1 MKLGP
6 VKQHLQG
13 SRSYLLWSL
22 KLSWSE
28 VADLHVK
35 CGTLHNA
42 VWSSPF
48 LTGGA
53 SLAGQTDPTGGVKGG
68 QESLEASNKGVSRKC
83 FESQT
88 LCLALL
94 HGNDGFPKGISVSV
108 NYFQVK
114 HVKLQGCNAWKWG
127 LCVVEPFFG
136 LGYHTL
142 GSRPNN
148 IRCWLILDLPW
159 YSMQYASQHEGLL
172 MHSCWLIL
180 HRRETSNGNLMG
192 ICAVP
197 ATSVVRIWHI
207 WWIGV
212 KKGLY
217 RFCWFVFWIAV
228 CPVQDMVVHPIN
240 AESEDFVAD
249 QKHPHSGD
257 HDARNETYDW

>member
-114 HVKLQGCNAWKWG
+114 HVKLQGCNA
-127 LCVVEPFFG
+127 
-136 LGYHTL
+136 
-142 GSRPNN
+142 
-148 IRCWLILDLPW
+148 
-159 YSMQYASQHEGLL
+159 
-172 MHSCWLIL
+172 
-180 HRRETSNGNLMG
+180 
-192 ICAVP
+192 
-197 ATSVVRIWHI
+197 
-207 WWIGV
+207 
-212 KKGLY
+212 
-217 RFCWFVFWIAV
+217 
-228 CPVQDMVVHPIN
+228 
-240 AESEDFVAD
+240 
-249 QKHPHSGD
+249 
-257 HDARNETYDW
+257 

>member
-48 LTGGA
+48 ADWWCL

-88 LCLALL
+88 LCFGCVWLCYMEMM
-94 HGNDGFPKGISVSV
+94 GFQKEFPCQWIIFRWSMLNFRGV
-108 NYFQVK
+108 
-114 HVKLQGCNAWKWG
+114 
-127 LCVVEPFFG
+127 
-136 LGYHTL
+136 TL
-142 GSRPNN
+142 
-148 IRCWLILDLPW
+148 
-159 YSMQYASQHEGLL
+159 
-172 MHSCWLIL
+172 
-180 HRRETSNGNLMG
+180 
-192 ICAVP
+192 
-197 ATSVVRIWHI
+197 
-207 WWIGV
+207 
-212 KKGLY
+212 
-217 RFCWFVFWIAV
+217 
-228 CPVQDMVVHPIN
+228 
-240 AESEDFVAD
+240 ESEVCVLLNHFWAKVSYFRVWA
-249 QKHPHSGD
+249 Q
-257 HDARNETYDW
+257 